1 MMKFQAIVQLSG
13 KTATGIPV
21 PEEVVAGLGTSK
33 KPAVKVKIGE
43 YTYASTIAVM
53 GGQFLIPLSAEHR
66 QGAGVSSGDEIEVEL
81 ELDTEPRELTV
92 PADFR
97 DAIDREPAA
106 KLFFDGLS
114 YSNRRRLVLSVESA
128 KTAETRQRRIEK
140 AVGLLNEGRVQ

>member
-1 MMKFQAIVQLSG
+1 MKFQAIVQLSG

-114 YSNRRRLVLSVESA
+114 YSNRRRLVLSIESA

>member
-1 MMKFQAIVQLSG
+1 MKFQAIVQLSG

-81 ELDTEPRELTV
+81 VLDTEPRELTV

-97 DAIDREPAA
+97 DAIDCEPAA

>member
-1 MMKFQAIVQLSG
+1 MKFQAIVQLSG

>member
-1 MMKFQAIVQLSG
+1 MKFQAIVQLSG

-53 GGQFLIPLSAEHR
+53 GGQFLIPLSSEHR

-97 DAIDREPAA
+97 DAIDREPAV

-114 YSNRRRLVLSVESA
+114 YSNRRRLVLSIESA